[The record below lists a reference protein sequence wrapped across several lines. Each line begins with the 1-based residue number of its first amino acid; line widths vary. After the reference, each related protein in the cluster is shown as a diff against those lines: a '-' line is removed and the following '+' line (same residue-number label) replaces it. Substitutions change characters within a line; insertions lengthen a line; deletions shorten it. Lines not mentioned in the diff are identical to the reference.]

1 MLEQFRSLLVGITL
15 AVLAF
20 LKPID
25 GELTSLLLVFFLNFV
40 FGYLSGMIANREDFD
55 LKKAL
60 RCGGEATVFF
70 VLCCAIYTIGKVKGE
85 HQGALQC
92 VSFISYVVIYF
103 YALNILKNLKKIFKY
118 DTPPWYVVAFIYY
131 VLRFKFIEKVPYLTE
146 YLNLHQKENDL
157 KRKET

>member
-60 RCGGEATVFF
+60 RCGGENAAGHEDAQAVPSGSGNEVGERQVGNDGSGEDDNTV
-70 VLCCAIYTIGKVKGE
+70 TGK
-85 HQGALQC
+85 QARL
-92 VSFISYVVIYF
+92 
-103 YALNILKNLKKIFKY
+103 
-118 DTPPWYVVAFIYY
+118 
-131 VLRFKFIEKVPYLTE
+131 IEF
-146 YLNLHQKENDL
+146 
-157 KRKET
+157 

>member
-92 VSFISYVVIYF
+92 VSFISYVVMVRPTRAGKTSATAVPVTDGCTRAGDCF
-103 YALNILKNLKKIFKY
+103 NSPVKI
-118 DTPPWYVVAFIYY
+118 TI
-131 VLRFKFIEKVPYLTE
+131 
-146 YLNLHQKENDL
+146 
-157 KRKET
+157 